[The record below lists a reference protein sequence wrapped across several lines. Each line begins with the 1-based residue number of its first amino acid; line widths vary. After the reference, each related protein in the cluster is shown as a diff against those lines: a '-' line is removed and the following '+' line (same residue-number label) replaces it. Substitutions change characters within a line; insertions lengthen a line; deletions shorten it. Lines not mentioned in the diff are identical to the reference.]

1 MAELYHLGIPTSA
14 VPRFAVLL
22 DPLLPSEPVVTAIK
36 GKPLASR
43 REYVSHSGG
52 WNGHEVLVITVGI
65 GAPPLAIAVEELAR
79 SGTRAFVLLGTGA
92 FHDDVRSPWLLPHGA
107 ARGDGTSAQYAPL
120 QFPALP
126 DPVLRARLA
135 SATGGA
141 ASYGVVETVDVLEG
155 CPMTPGLAAARDLR
169 CAALFVAAAARGVH
183 AAALLVDPNGDEA
196 VDGVVRQQVV
206 GDMAVAA
213 YRSLTSIERGE
224 SRAHD

>member
-92 FHDDVRSPWLLPHGA
+92 FNDDVRSPWLLPHGA

-135 SATGGA
+135 SATNGT
-141 ASYGVVETVDVLEG
+141 ASYGVVETVDVLEDSSPIG
-155 CPMTPGLAAARDLR
+155 PAAARDLR
-169 CAALFVAAAARGVH
+169 CAALFVAAAARRVH

-196 VDGVVRQQVV
+196 VDGEVRLHVVA
-206 GDMAVAA
+206 DMAVAA
-213 YRSLTSIERGE
+213 YRSLTSIEISE
-224 SRAHD
+224 STAHD